1 MKFVTGNAKPH
12 LVPFLLLSLALSQ
25 SPISLAQQLPLGPNG
40 SRPTAFVAPPPPPGP
55 LIGPLSGPL
64 SGAGAAPGTAP
75 GTPPPSRLERLGEL
89 IFSDASLSE
98 PRGTSCLSCHLPGTG
113 FANNHGSRIG
123 VALGSLPNSLG
134 TRNAMANAYSHFAPP
149 FSFRVVDGDVDPM
162 GGLFWDGRADTMP
175 QQALGPF
182 LNPKEMNNPSAAAVV
197 AKIAKAAYADEF
209 KAEFGANVFKV
220 PEVAFQK
227 VGAAIAAFET
237 RKTPDRFSSK
247 YDQFI
252 GGKTKLSL
260 SETRGMNLFMDPLR
274 GNCASCHTMNPNS
287 KNPQD
292 SLFTDFA
299 HYAEG
304 VPRNM
309 QIPANANPSK
319 FDLGLCGPDRSRPAL
334 GANVPPNVSIEKF
347 CGTFK
352 MPSLRNVADRQAF
365 MHNGFF
371 KKLRDVVSFYA
382 TRNADPKRWYGPAGI
397 ANDVPAAYL
406 PNIINDR
413 VPFNRPASAGPA
425 LSEAEIDDVVA
436 FLTTLSDGYIRTVK

>member
-1 MKFVTGNAKPH
+1 VSHYF
-12 LVPFLLLSLALSQ
+12 
-25 SPISLAQQLPLGPNG
+25 
-40 SRPTAFVAPPPPPGP
+40 R
-55 LIGPLSGPL
+55 
-64 SGAGAAPGTAP
+64 GAGGEVPGWIVLVID
-75 GTPPPSRLERLGEL
+75 S
-89 IFSDASLSE
+89 
-98 PRGTSCLSCHLPGTG
+98 
-113 FANNHGSRIG
+113 
-123 VALGSLPNSLG
+123 
-134 TRNAMANAYSHFAPP
+134 
-149 FSFRVVDGDVDPM
+149 
-162 GGLFWDGRADTMP
+162 GGGRD
-175 QQALGPF
+175 
-182 LNPKEMNNPSAAAVV
+182 
-197 AKIAKAAYADEF
+197 
-209 KAEFGANVFKV
+209 
-220 PEVAFQK
+220 
-227 VGAAIAAFET
+227 
-237 RKTPDRFSSK
+237 
-247 YDQFI
+247 
-252 GGKTKLSL
+252 
-260 SETRGMNLFMDPLR
+260 GMNLFMDPLR

-352 MPSLRNVADRQAF
+352 MPSLRNVADRQAC